1 MVMDKNKDCNLGADV
16 IPPESFT
23 GDKKVFDR
31 VEKKCLITKKQK
43 TEMLKVIKEKM
54 QKDKYYISD
63 VYNIYFDTENFDLII
78 QSIEQPMFKEKLR
91 ARSYGGY
98 DKVFFEIKTKLC
110 GKDNNVGYK
119 RRVRVTKKDYKKIV
133 SGNYKVSDLIK
144 DNADGPND
152 FRIAEEVDYL
162 IDFFGLK
169 PMILVFY
176 RRESY
181 QGEGGL
187 RITFDEKLKYRTE
200 NIGFSKRKIDN
211 FYFEDEKNII
221 MEIKAHGA
229 WPLWLARKM
238 SQERI
243 FPEQF
248 SKVGKIY
255 QKIGK
260 ELKNV

>member
-1 MVMDKNKDCNLGADV
+1 MDIKSGCTLDVGFLATSLG
-16 IPPESFT
+16 
-23 GDKKVFDR
+23 GDQKVFDR

-43 TEMLKVIKEKM
+43 KSVLGIVAENM
-54 QKDKYYISD
+54 QKDKYFISD
-63 VYNIYFDTENFDLII
+63 VYNIYFDTDNYDLII

-91 ARSYGGY
+91 ARSYGGF

-119 RRVRVTKKDYKKIV
+119 RRVRITKNDYKKV
-133 SGNYKVSDLIK
+133 ASGKCKISDVMIK
-144 DNADGPND
+144 NADTPND
-152 FRIAEEVDYL
+152 YQIALEVDYL
-162 IDFFGLK
+162 IDYFDLK

-181 QGEGGL
+181 QGENGL

-200 NIGFSKRKIDN
+200 NIGFSKRKIDKY
-211 FYFEDEKNII
+211 YFDDEKNII

-255 QKIGK
+255 QKIRK
-260 ELKNV
+260 EQKNV